1 MIKKSILVL
10 RFEGDKRVKRV
21 ILSDGSK
28 MDIDFVLFVVGVRF
42 FIQFLEGSGIQ
53 FLLNGVIKVDE
64 YMRINIE
71 GIFVVGDCVLVYF
84 KLNGKIMYVLLGFI
98 VNKMGRIV
106 GENVIGGSMKFS
118 GILVILIFKVF
129 DFIVV

>member
-42 FIQFLEGSGIQ
+42 FI
-53 FLLNGVIKVDE
+53 
-64 YMRINIE
+64 
-71 GIFVVGDCVLVYF
+71 
-84 KLNGKIMYVLLGFI
+84 
-98 VNKMGRIV
+98 
-106 GENVIGGSMKFS
+106 
-118 GILVILIFKVF
+118 
-129 DFIVV
+129 

>member
-1 MIKKSILVL
+1 M
-10 RFEGDKRVKRV
+10 
-21 ILSDGSK
+21 
-28 MDIDFVLFVVGVRF
+28 
-42 FIQFLEGSGIQ
+42 
-53 FLLNGVIKVDE
+53 LNGVIKVDE

-71 GIFVVGDCVLVYF
+71 GIFAVGDCVLVYF